1 MKDRW
6 KKMAKKLLLVL
17 ILTTVV
23 PLNIEAKKDGYSNAK
38 PRIVIDSYTITD
50 DAIVPGEEF
59 DLQLVLYNPGRVYSA
74 NNILLTFTNSA
85 DSISVVYPNS
95 DQVYIESIAPGKKEN
110 ITIRLKASAEIKTE
124 AVKFSVNAVYADDET
139 SSNMNEMS
147 ISLPV
152 TKSSKFEIQNVSIQE
167 EVYTG
172 AKTRAHITYKNSGS
186 DNFYNVTMHIEGDA
200 LETSQ
205 QYSLGSLIAGKVSYA
220 EAYIEFTKVGTQS
233 INIYFT
239 YEDIKG
245 TEYTT
250 EPYISE
256 VELHKNS
263 EKTDIKADE
272 EFHNESN
279 NTGGFIGK
287 TVILAGSIVMGVA
300 VLALIKKYRR

>member
-6 KKMAKKLLLVL
+6 KKMAKGLLLVL

-23 PLNIEAKKDGYSNAK
+23 PLEVEAKKDGYFNAK
-38 PRIVIDSYTITD
+38 PRIVIDSYQVTE

-74 NNILLTFTNSA
+74 NNILLTFTNSV

-95 DQVYIESIAPGKKEN
+95 DQLYIERIAPGKKEKV
-110 ITIRLKASAEIKTE
+110 TIRLKASSEIKTE
-124 AVKFSVNAVYADDET
+124 TVKFAVNAVYADDET

-152 TKSSKFEIQNVSIQE
+152 TKSSKFEIQNVSLQE

-200 LETSQ
+200 LDASQ

-233 INIYFT
+233 VNIYFT

-245 TEYTT
+245 NEYTT

-256 VELHKNS
+256 VELHKNN
-263 EKTDIKADE
+263 EKAEITDE
-272 EFHNESN
+272 EFHNESK
-279 NTGGFIGK
+279 NTGSFIGK
-287 TVILAGSIVMGVA
+287 SIILAGIITMGIV
-300 VLALIKKYRR
+300 VLALLRKYRR